1 MSAATSNTM
10 SASSD
15 SPTQS
20 RLSCGLLAV
29 AGLLLTWFGL
39 SPLVIAGLKRG
50 FFSSLPSPWS
60 HIVSLFLLMGLLLIP
75 VGVALILARRPGW
88 RGMRLLGVSLTL
100 TLVYALLAV
109 VIRLVAGEATALET
123 GLRLIGL
130 TLVALGAGV
139 AALPAAGIPRQRIA
153 ALFGLQ
159 APPASGLALGLGL
172 AGLLTLGWPL
182 TGALGDNWT
191 SLGLV
196 FKALALVVPEEIL
209 FRGVILGL
217 LLHDRGRR
225 QGLATL
231 LSLLIYLAFI
241 PTLVLPAGN
250 WSGLGL
256 VFLLMPLALLTTQLR
271 YLTGSIWAGTLLAW
285 FYRAA
290 PLLFAD
296 PRDEILEP
304 SQWLAGGWMALAAV
318 LLAGVIWFSRRS
330 LTPRWRLARPA
341 TLGLA
346 ALAAVVMWSGWAG
359 GWVLAGEPGFHNDG
373 FLIMMDTQTD
383 LSAAYD
389 ISDTIQRRTYVY
401 QTLVQTAE
409 QTQAPIRA
417 RLDELGY
424 SYRAYYLINMI
435 RVDGHHR
442 QSQRF
447 AGLPGVA
454 YVMLNPNV
462 RPYPR
467 HTAIGMLPAPT
478 GTGVTWNVQEIK
490 APDVWAMG
498 YKGQGIVVGGE
509 DTGYDWTH
517 PALKD
522 QYRGWDAQTATADH
536 NYNWHDAWDQTPAP
550 HDDDNHGTHTIGI
563 VLGRDGEQNQ
573 IGVAPEAQW
582 IGCRN
587 MRRGIGNPGS
597 YTECTEFLLAP
608 YPLGGDSFHDG
619 DVTRAADVVN
629 NSWGCPDYE
638 GCQPQTLK
646 AALDAMRAAGIMMV
660 VSAGN
665 DGPACQTV
673 TDPPALYDASFSV
686 GATDRA
692 GTITGFS
699 SRGPVP
705 EQAGSE
711 LLKPD
716 IAAPGSGIRSSVPGG
731 GYALA
736 DGTSMAGPHVA
747 GLVALLWSARPDL
760 RGKVQ
765 ASEDIIRQTAIPE
778 PVTAACPATP
788 PPAASDLVSQLAA
801 ASSPP
806 ACACGGA
813 TGTPNN
819 VYGWGEIDA
828 LRAVQSA
835 LGSQ

>member
-1 MSAATSNTM
+1 MTAATSNRM

-15 SPTQS
+15 SPSKS

-39 SPLVIAGLKRG
+39 APLAIAGLQRAL
-50 FFSSLPSPWS
+50 FSSLPSTLS
-60 HIVSLFLLMGLLLIP
+60 QIIGLLLLMLLLLIP
-75 VGVALILARRPGW
+75 VAVALLLARRTGW
-88 RGMRLLGVSLTL
+88 KSMRLLGFSLALTL
-100 TLVYALLAV
+100 AYSLLAV
-109 VIRLVAGEATALET
+109 IIRLVAGDASVLET
-123 GLRLIGL
+123 GLRLGGL
-130 TLVALGAGV
+130 TLVAIAAGV
-139 AALPAAGIPRQRIA
+139 AVLPALEIPRRDMA

-159 APPASGLALGLGL
+159 APPVSGLALGLGL
-172 AGLLTLGWPL
+172 VGLLTWGWPL
-182 TGALGDNWT
+182 TGALGDNWA

-196 FKALALVVPEEIL
+196 FRGLSLVLPEEIL
-209 FRGVILGL
+209 FRGVILGVL
-217 LLHDRGRR
+217 MYNRGRR

-231 LSLLIYLAFI
+231 LSLLIYLAFL
-241 PTLVLPAGN
+241 PTQVLPAGN
-250 WSGLGL
+250 WGGLGL
-256 VFLLMPLALLTTQLR
+256 ISVLIPLALLTTQLR
-271 YLTGSIWAGTLLAW
+271 YLTGSIWAGTLVAW
-285 FYRAA
+285 FYRAV

-304 SQWLAGGWMALAAV
+304 SQWLAGGWMALGAA
-318 LLAGVIWFSRRS
+318 LLAGLVWFSRRS
-330 LTPRWRLARPA
+330 LASRWRLGRPA
-341 TLGLA
+341 TFALA
-346 ALAAVVMWSGWAG
+346 ALAAVVVWSGWG
-359 GWVLAGEPGFHNDG
+359 GSWVLAGEPGFHNDG
-373 FLIMMDTQTD
+373 FIIMMDAQAD
-383 LSAAYD
+383 LSAAYTM
-389 ISDTIQRRTYVY
+389 SDPIQRRAYVY

-409 QTQAPIRA
+409 ETQAPIRA

-424 SYRAYYLINMI
+424 AYRPYYLINMI

-442 QSQRF
+442 QRERF
-447 AGLPGVA
+447 ADLPGVA
-454 YVMLNPNV
+454 YVMVNPNV

-467 HTAIGMLPAPT
+467 HTPVGMLPAPG
-478 GTGVTWNVQEIK
+478 GTGVTWNIQQIK
-490 APDVWAMG
+490 ATDVWAMG
-498 YKGQGIVVGGE
+498 YKGQGVVVGGE

-522 QYRGWDAQTATADH
+522 RYRGWNAETATADH
-536 NYNWHDAWDQTPAP
+536 NYNWHDAWDDTAAP
-550 HDDDNHGTHTIGI
+550 HDDDNHGTHTMGI

-573 IGVAPEAQW
+573 IGVAPEARW

-587 MRRGIGNPGS
+587 MRRGIGNPGA

-608 YPLGGDSFHDG
+608 YPLGGDAFHDG

-638 GCQPQTLK
+638 GCRPETLK
-646 AALDAMRAAGIMMV
+646 VALDAMRAAGIMMV

-665 DGPACQTV
+665 DGPACETV
-673 TDPPALYDASFSV
+673 TDPPALYAASFSV
-686 GATDRA
+686 GATSQS
-692 GTITGFS
+692 GVITGFS

-705 EQAGSE
+705 NQADGE

-760 RGKVQ
+760 RGDLQ
-765 ASEDIIRQTAIPE
+765 ASEDIIRHTATPTQ
-778 PVTAACPATP
+778 VTAACPTTP
-788 PPAASDLVSQLAA
+788 PPAASDLISQLAA

-806 ACACGGA
+806 ACACGGV

-828 LRAVQSA
+828 LRAVQAA
-835 LGSQ
+835 LGRQ